1 MNHFAKA
8 LTGISNLFDSRGPDN
23 SVGRAYGFNR
33 KGDVEKFFSEG
44 LEEMFKGS
52 SQAGDGA
59 RSFGFEAA
67 WYDRTNSN
75 WIAWR
80 SSLDAIL
87 RTSIWILIG
96 RCRDLQRTN
105 SIVQRA
111 LNLWKNNVIGANGIR
126 LRMNL
131 KDKENKPNVEVNR
144 TVSDHWRYF
153 GMAENLTPA
162 GDMDMV
168 EFQKHIFGTTPID
181 GTSLIRIFRGNQ
193 FPYGIAY
200 KILEIDL
207 LDINKFVGT
216 VDSETEIKFGIESN
230 RKTGKVLAYWL
241 YLTNPNDLSLGGS
254 YTAGKSFRVP
264 ANEIIPVMKKER
276 PMQTIGIPWFVRSM
290 INLHILQ
297 SFTKATLI
305 KAQMVASYFVFI
317 TNTLATQESDQSAN
331 GDPNGF
337 QQMPVDNG
345 VSLELKKGQDVKN
358 LAPSQAGSDF
368 EALFKWALRF
378 IAGDLDLSYHALSG
392 DTSQGNYAS
401 LRMEALEERSGHIGN
416 QVWFA
421 ATVLRPM
428 FREWLKVQL
437 LTQRMFQLADDLFQP
452 LMYAAEWIGR
462 RWDWVD
468 PKNESTAAVALVN
481 AALLTRTKYWKDH
494 DGAEC
499 DDQVSELAHEQVKLE
514 EDGIVI
520 QTTSGQQVDFGQS
533 TVQVQGAPAKED
545 KDGEDED
552 DEQDDKET

>member
-1 MNHFAKA
+1 MNHFSLA
-8 LTGISNLFDSRGPDN
+8 LDRVSSLFGSKPDTSMARN
-23 SVGRAYGFNR
+23 FGYNR
-33 KGDVEKFFSEG
+33 KGDLEQFFRGDVED
-44 LEEMFKGS
+44 LFKS
-52 SQAGDGA
+52 KDGN

-87 RTSIWILIG
+87 RTSIWILVG

-105 SIVQRA
+105 SIVSRA
-111 LNLWKNNVIGANGIR
+111 LNLWKNNVVGALGVR

-131 KDKENKPNVEVNR
+131 RDDEGKPIVATNK
-144 TVSDHWRYF
+144 TISDNWRWF
-153 GMAENLTPA
+153 GMPENLTPA

-168 EFQKHIFGTTPID
+168 QFQKHIFATVPID
-181 GTSLIRIFRGNQ
+181 GTCLIRIYRGRQ
-193 FPYGIAY
+193 YPYGIAY
-200 KILEIDL
+200 KILELDL
-207 LDINKFVGT
+207 LDINKFVGKD
-216 VDSETEIKFGIESN
+216 DSTTETKFGIESD
-230 RKTGKVLAYWL
+230 RASGKILAYWL
-241 YLTNPNDLSLGGS
+241 YLSNPNDFSLGS
-254 YTAGKSFRVP
+254 TFTAAKSFRVP
-264 ANEIIPVMKKER
+264 ADEIFLVMKKER
-276 PMQTIGIPWFVRSM
+276 PMQTIGIPWFVRAM
-290 INLHILQ
+290 VNLHILQ
-297 SFTKATLI
+297 AFTKATLI

-317 TNTLATQESDQSAN
+317 ENTMAVQESDDGAT

-345 VSLELKKGQDVKN
+345 VSLELKKGQTAKN
-358 LAPSQAGSDF
+358 LSPSFAGSDF

-416 QVWFA
+416 QVWL
-421 ATVLRPM
+421 ATVVLRPM

-437 LTQRMFQLADDLFQP
+437 MTQKHIKVADDMFQR

-481 AALLTRTKYWKDH
+481 AALMSRTKYAKDH
-494 DGAEC
+494 EGQEI
-499 DDQVSELAHEQVKLE
+499 DDHISELAYEQIQLE
-514 EDGIVI
+514 EEEIVI
-520 QTTSGQQVDFGQS
+520 QTTSGQQLIFGQS
-533 TVQVQGAPAKED
+533 DPKAPAGKVPA
-545 KDGEDED
+545 GG
-552 DEQDDKET
+552 QETSEEGDPES